1 MSGLNDGQGYVSQK
15 YAADFFG
22 VSLRTIER
30 LIRTGELPVIKVLRS
45 IRIPATA
52 LQDYINRHTLK
63 AKEWTL

>member
-30 LIRTGELPVIKVLRS
+30 LIRTGELPVIKVIRS
-45 IRIPATA
+45 TRIPASA
-52 LQDYINRHTLK
+52 LQDYANRQRLRV
-63 AKEWTL
+63 KEWKL